1 MSSERKDRSLKVAEI
16 KLKSILSSS
25 GISNNPPFDYEI
37 YGAVTRL
44 NSRIHNA
51 TLRSVSP

>member
-1 MSSERKDRSLKVAEI
+1 LRMLIKVAEI

-37 YGAVTRL
+37 YGVVMRL